1 MTDLTNE
8 RCIGDGQN
16 CSAPPQITDDCVK
29 NYTEKAEGHEFADRQ
44 QGDLTGKGEK
54 LRSSQAESAQAIES
68 AVA

>member
-29 NYTEKAEGHEFADRQ
+29 NYTDKAAARRV
-44 QGDLTGKGEK
+44 T
-54 LRSSQAESAQAIES
+54 SSQDVAQEMERN
-68 AVA
+68 